1 MNARALALLVLAVS
15 ACDKSP
21 AEPPPATTAT
31 RPMKQARCVRETPD
45 VPPPQA
51 PRGPDPR
58 CPKDPASPPPTPM
71 GKVRFPGATKA
82 PEVDVELMVTDPH
95 RERGLMYRREMAEN
109 HGMLF
114 VFDEV
119 KEHGF
124 WMHNTCLPLDMLF
137 VTEDGF
143 VVGLLEEVPT
153 MNDDMRSVPCR
164 SKYVLE
170 LNAGF
175 ARKYGVRAGQTI
187 QIDGVPKP

>member
-1 MNARALALLVLAVS
+1 MKSRASLAALLLVA

-21 AEPPPATTAT
+21 AEPPPATSTS
-31 RPMKQARCVRETPD
+31 RPMKAARCVRQTPD
-45 VPPPQA
+45 VGPPAA

-58 CPKDPASPPPTPM
+58 GPKDPAAPPKTPM
-71 GKVRFPGATKA
+71 GKVRFPASAGA
-82 PEVDVELMVTDPH
+82 PEVEVELMLTDPH
-95 RERGLMYRREMAEN
+95 RERGLMYRREMAET

-114 VFDEV
+114 VFDEE

-137 VTEDGF
+137 VAEDGF
-143 VVGLLEEVPT
+143 VVGVLEEVPT

-170 LNAGF
+170 LGAGF

-187 QIDGVPKP
+187 QIDRGASP

>member
-1 MNARALALLVLAVS
+1 MKARHLLLLLALS

-21 AEPPPATTAT
+21 SEPPPATSTS
-31 RPMKQARCVRETPD
+31 RPMKTARCVRQTPE
-45 VPPPQA
+45 VAPPRAA
-51 PRGPDPR
+51 PGPDPR
-58 CPKDPASPPPTPM
+58 CPKDPASPPATPM
-71 GKVRFPGATKA
+71 GKIRFPEATNA
-82 PEVDVELMVTDPH
+82 PTVDVELMLTDPH
-95 RERGLMYRREMAEN
+95 RERGLMYRREMAET

-137 VTEDGF
+137 VAEDGF

-175 ARKYGVRAGQTI
+175 ARKFGVKAGQTI
-187 QIDGVPKP
+187 QIDGAPKP